1 MSELYMSNERYLAAL
16 KRIRDIIASGVDV
29 KAENSNAMGDK
40 YSSCTWGLC
49 DDGKSHWPDAEDY
62 LFSPGNRPW
71 VATKYFKNGQHCPM
85 DSAPPEDGHVEGCFW
100 RCLVFNRGM
109 KTPDRSEALQL
120 FDAAIER
127 AEKNIK

>member
-49 DDGKSHWPDAEDY
+49 DDGKSHWLY
-62 LFSPGNRPW
+62 SPLEIVHGWLRSILR
-71 VATKYFKNGQHCPM
+71 T
-85 DSAPPEDGHVEGCFW
+85 DSIARWILRLPKTDTSKD
-100 RCLVFNRGM
+100 VFGGVWC
-109 KTPDRSEALQL
+109 SIAG
-120 FDAAIER
+120 
-127 AEKNIK
+127 